1 MPKAHLV
8 FKSYK
13 KFYTVNIPNLEELSV
28 EQIKELQDFVSF
40 RNGIFDF
47 NNYSFSIQK
56 TMEYN
61 DFVSLVNHLGIDC
74 KCEEKKELYKEI
86 HRVGFGQYKG
96 MPVSDLPDSYLL
108 WLKNN
113 YHGDQKDI
121 FLKEIE
127 KRKI

>member
-28 EQIKELQDFVSF
+28 EQIKELQNFVSF
-40 RNGIFDF
+40 RNGIFNF
-47 NNYSFSIQK
+47 NNYSFNIQK

-61 DFVSLVNHLGIDC
+61 DFVSLVEHLGIDC
-74 KCEEKKELYKEI
+74 KCEEKMDDYKEI
-86 HRVGFGQYKG
+86 NRIGFGQYKG
-96 MPVSDLPDSYLL
+96 MPVTDLPDSYLL
-108 WLKNN
+108 WLKSN
-113 YHGDQKDI
+113 YHGEQKNI
-121 FLKEIE
+121 FLEEIE

>member
-74 KCEEKKELYKEI
+74 KCEEKIELYKEI

-96 MPVSDLPDSYLL
+96 MPVCDLPDSYLL